1 MAKLLRLVALS
12 LLLAFSA
19 SAQDK
24 KEVDLALALA
34 IDISGSIDPDEAKLQ
49 REGYVQAFRDP
60 VIKKA
65 ILGGSHGRIAVAYYE
80 WSDAWVQ
87 RLLIDWTLLDLE
99 AAIDAFTTRL
109 ANAPISIARR
119 TSISGAIRYAIPLF
133 GRSPYEAERKVL
145 DISGDGSNNDGGLVT
160 DMRYEAL
167 KERIVINGLPIM
179 NDRPN
184 PFGFPSE
191 ADLDKYYL
199 HCVTGGPRSFVE
211 VATNFEDFPRAVR
224 KKLLQEVAD
233 LGPDRGGRVT
243 TSTSACGPCPTARSS
258 RKAGGGRCAART
270 TTPPSCGRNTSWA
283 ATSASGAAASSGSA
297 ASGSRRTDPP
307 LRHGPVTLRATRP
320 SGRQS
325 VERTEVYGRT
335 REHTRRRRAHEL
347 PPACEAAALVRCA
360 EKAAHRPFA
369 RAPRRPRRGEQHH
382 AEHTASSLEERL
394 PIG

>member
-1 MAKLLRLVALS
+1 MVKLLRLVALVI
-12 LLLAFSA
+12 LIAA
-19 SAQDK
+19 PAAAQER

-60 VIKKA
+60 TIVKA
-65 ILGGSHGRIAVAYYE
+65 ILGGSNGRIAVAYYE

-87 RLLIDWTLLDLE
+87 RLLIDWTLLDSKASI
-99 AAIDAFTTRL
+99 AAFATRL

-133 GRSPYEAERKVL
+133 GRNPYDAERKVL

-191 ADLDKYYL
+191 TDLDRYYL
-199 HCVTGGPRSFVE
+199 HCVIGGPRSFVE
-211 VATNFEDFPRAVR
+211 VARNFEDFPRAVR

-233 LGPDRGGRVT
+233 IGPRHDFDAGDLGPLADGVQL
-243 TSTSACGPCPTARSS
+243 AQ
-258 RKAGGGRCAART
+258 
-270 TTPPSCGRNTSWA
+270 
-283 ATSASGAAASSGSA
+283 
-297 ASGSRRTDPP
+297 SGSRR
-307 LRHGPVTLRATRP
+307 AI
-320 SGRQS
+320 
-325 VERTEVYGRT
+325 
-335 REHTRRRRAHEL
+335 
-347 PPACEAAALVRCA
+347 
-360 EKAAHRPFA
+360 
-369 RAPRRPRRGEQHH
+369 RGEDDYTKYVRP
-382 AEHTASSLEERL
+382 EYELGCDVGERRSREFWQRRFGVT
-394 PIG
+394 PD